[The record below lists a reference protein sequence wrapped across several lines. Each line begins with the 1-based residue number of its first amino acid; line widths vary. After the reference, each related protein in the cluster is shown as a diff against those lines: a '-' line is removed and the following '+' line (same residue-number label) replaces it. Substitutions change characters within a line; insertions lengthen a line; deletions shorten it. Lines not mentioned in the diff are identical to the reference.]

1 VKVFFLSQKFQI
13 VVYTIHKRFSCSS
26 SNLRNIPVKK
36 KIPTYEAMLRCE
48 RPVETDKT
56 GLFIGLQIFRK
67 GMDRRPDRGYG
78 PDRS

>member
-1 VKVFFLSQKFQI
+1 
-13 VVYTIHKRFSCSS
+13 
-26 SNLRNIPVKK
+26 
-36 KIPTYEAMLRCE
+36 MLRCE

-78 PDRS
+78 PDRLWSGPVSVFFQSCNWTSKH